1 MDLFATVQRHDA
13 NLVALAAEWQSS
25 PSYPLLVHLL
35 FACQSVPA
43 VVDHNCAQDATV
55 NCIVQIAQYLQTAE
69 TEIAA
74 TMARIQQTAVTLQAQ
89 RAAVN
94 ATGPLME
101 PKVVEPDTMPAK
113 ALVHTILQHLL
124 CGTLPTLGHNAVSPR
139 HNALLG
145 AATAF
150 VHHQYCVPVP
160 FDMLLQHAHFPV
172 VFAYLICMRPHT
184 ARMHLTRLLDLY
196 RGHANRAAIRPAVER
211 CLVQLE
217 INGGKTAALMIAA
230 QLAAH
235 AVLPLVQVRLVA
247 QYAAA
252 EQADRLV
259 RLVATLFHRNYAAT
273 VQGLVQSPEI
283 VQAVRR
289 AAETLVTTA
298 PARITQLQGVEVLA
312 LLAAKINLDVP
323 PEALVQIHQSCL
335 PDPGTAAAAAPR
347 VPVPPR
353 LTEVLAALFMACL
366 AHRPT
371 EYDLATVTAVMRWNP
386 AAVVLVYHAYQGSW
400 GVLEAVM
407 GDWLGVSGVL
417 RIDHGSATTVH
428 VRRLLQNKD
437 DLVRAALAHPDAM
450 NPMVVLE
457 LLRNGAMKLHG
468 PALSEWVLAHLLVA
482 EEAKFVHVEL
492 IKAFVDFLLDNNP
505 TTAPPLDAA
514 RLFAF
519 LAPALPTLPRTWTAG
534 HALLL
539 YYVLV
544 YHARTGL
551 AIMPTATDVVVSAA
565 RSWPRFPQTFLQS
578 IPMAPIT
585 LAHLDAPIGLPLLQA
600 LPPEAAFLVTAAA
613 EGAASDPTSTTDWA
627 RTTAPPALD
636 TVVDWLSAG
645 KLTAWRTAFVAHPAA
660 VAVLTVNYA
669 LALATA
675 ATPGAT
681 PPNVSYAMLLDFPVH
696 VGGCTPLL
704 RAAPTAT
711 VVTLL
716 AQYVQLAS
724 ASYKIEVARDAIVRA
739 AVARAQREQEGQ
751 MAPAAQERPVTTL
764 REMHEIVRHQ
774 ENVLVRRVMEA
785 MVDPMASGAAKG
797 VIQDFV
803 NVMVRRHPPLAKH
816 LLYPG
821 FALDLV
827 PLVVKI
833 PAMHVLLNDFVD
845 PLEKD
850 PAFVLYFVASL
861 MDEFPFQ
868 HTLETAAQVLAPR
881 LSVILKR
888 AYDTSPDVAAAAVP
902 ATAPVPRVGDFR
914 AAVGAAVQL
923 HRAFPSLG
931 SGLTKLMQ
939 ETRARLVQLIAHGPA
954 GAHRDAWNDQ
964 YAVLLDGVRDMVAIA
979 DAELMHCAR

>member
-43 VVDHNCAQDATV
+43 VVNHNCAQDATV
-55 NCIVQIAQYLQTAE
+55 NCIVQIAVYLQSAE
-69 TEIAA
+69 TEIVA
-74 TMARIQQTAVTLQAQ
+74 TMARTQQAVVTLQAQ

-101 PKVVEPDTMPAK
+101 PKVVDPDAVPTK
-113 ALVHTILQHLL
+113 TLVHTILQHLL
-124 CGTLPTLGHNAVSPR
+124 YGTLPTLGHNAVSPR

-150 VHHQYCVPVP
+150 VHHQYGVPVP

-172 VFAYLICMRPHT
+172 VFAYLVCMRPHT

-196 RGHANRAAIRPAVER
+196 RGHANRAAIRPSVET
-211 CLVQLE
+211 CLLQLE
-217 INGGKTAALMIAA
+217 VNGGKTAALMIAA

-235 AVLPLVQVRLVA
+235 AVLPLVQVRLIA

-259 RLVATLFHRNYAAT
+259 RLVTTLFHRNYAAT
-273 VQGLVQSPEI
+273 VQGLVQAPEI
-283 VQAVRR
+283 R
-289 AAETLVTTA
+289 TGL
-298 PARITQLQGVEVLA
+298 
-312 LLAAKINLDVP
+312 
-323 PEALVQIHQSCL
+323 
-335 PDPGTAAAAAPR
+335 R

-371 EYDLATVTAVMRWNP
+371 EYDLATVTTIMRWNP

-400 GVLEAVM
+400 GMLEAVM
-407 GDWLGVSGVL
+407 GDWLGVPGVL

-428 VRRLLQNKD
+428 MRRLLQNKD
-437 DLVRAALAHPDAM
+437 DLVRAALTHPDAM

-457 LLRNGAMKLHG
+457 LLRNGAMKMHG

-482 EEAKFVHVEL
+482 EEATFVHVEL

-514 RLFAF
+514 RLYAF
-519 LAPALPTLPRTWTAG
+519 LAPAPPTLPRTWIVG

-613 EGAASDPTSTTDWA
+613 DGAASNPTSTTDWA
-627 RTTAPPALD
+627 RTAAPPALD
-636 TVVDWLSAG
+636 LVVDWLSAG
-645 KLTAWRTAFVAHPAA
+645 NLAAWRAAFVAHPAA

-669 LALATA
+669 LALVTA

-681 PPNVSYAMLLDFPVH
+681 PPSVS
-696 VGGCTPLL
+696 
-704 RAAPTAT
+704 
-711 VVTLL
+711 
-716 AQYVQLAS
+716 S
-724 ASYKIEVARDAIVRA
+724 RDNQQNCA
-739 AVARAQREQEGQ
+739 
-751 MAPAAQERPVTTL
+751 
-764 REMHEIVRHQ
+764 
-774 ENVLVRRVMEA
+774 
-785 MVDPMASGAAKG
+785 AAKG
-797 VIQDFV
+797 VIQNFV
-803 NVMVRRHPPLAKH
+803 NVMVSRHPPLAKH

-833 PAMHVLLNDFVD
+833 PAMHVILSDFVD
-845 PLEKD
+845 PLERD

-861 MDEFPFQ
+861 MAEFPLQ
-868 HTLETAAQVLAPR
+868 HTLDTAAQVLAPR

-888 AYDTSPDVAAAAVP
+888 SYDTSPDVAAAAVP

-914 AAVGAAVQL
+914 AAMGAAVQL

-931 SGLTKLMQ
+931 GGLTKLMQ

-964 YAVLLDGVRDMVAIA
+964 YAVLLDGVREMVAIA

>member
-1 MDLFATVQRHDA
+1 
-13 NLVALAAEWQSS
+13 
-25 PSYPLLVHLL
+25 
-35 FACQSVPA
+35 
-43 VVDHNCAQDATV
+43 
-55 NCIVQIAQYLQTAE
+55 
-69 TEIAA
+69 
-74 TMARIQQTAVTLQAQ
+74 
-89 RAAVN
+89 
-94 ATGPLME
+94 
-101 PKVVEPDTMPAK
+101 
-113 ALVHTILQHLL
+113 
-124 CGTLPTLGHNAVSPR
+124 
-139 HNALLG
+139 
-145 AATAF
+145 
-150 VHHQYCVPVP
+150 
-160 FDMLLQHAHFPV
+160 
-172 VFAYLICMRPHT
+172 MRPHT

-196 RGHANRAAIRPAVER
+196 RGHANRAAIRPAVEA

-217 INGGKTAALMIAA
+217 INGGKTVALMIAA

-247 QYAAA
+247 QYVAA
-252 EQADRLV
+252 EHADWLV
-259 RLVATLFHRNYAAT
+259 RLMTTLFHRNYAAT

-283 VQAVRR
+283 VQAVRH
-289 AAETLVTTA
+289 AAETLVTVA

-335 PDPGTAAAAAPR
+335 PDPGAAAAGAAASR
-347 VPVPPR
+347 MPVPK
-353 LTEVLAALFMACL
+353 AAHFMACF

-371 EYDLATVTAVMRWNP
+371 EYDLATVTTVMRWNP

-400 GVLEAVM
+400 GVLEAIM
-407 GDWLGVSGVL
+407 GDWLGVQGVL
-417 RIDHGSATTVH
+417 RIDQGSATTVH
-428 VRRLLQNKD
+428 IRRLLQNKD

-457 LLRNGAMKLHG
+457 LLRNGAMKMHG

-482 EEAKFVHVEL
+482 EEATFVHVDL

-514 RLFAF
+514 RLYSF
-519 LAPALPTLPRTWTAG
+519 LAPAPRTLPRSWTAG

-551 AIMPTATDVVVSAA
+551 AIMTTQTDVVVSAA

-585 LAHLDAPIGLPLLQA
+585 LAYLDAPIGLPLLQA
-600 LPPEAAFLVTAAA
+600 LPPEAALLVTAAA
-613 EGAASDPTSTTDWA
+613 DGAASDPTSTTDWS
-627 RTTAPPALD
+627 RTTSPPALD
-636 TVVDWLSAG
+636 TVVDWLGAG
-645 KLTAWRTAFVAHPAA
+645 NLSAWRMAFVTHPGA

-669 LALATA
+669 LALAAVT
-675 ATPGAT
+675 TPGAV
-681 PPNVSYAMLLDFPVH
+681 PPIVSCAMLLDFPVH

-704 RAAPTAT
+704 HAAPTAT

-724 ASYKIEVARDAIVRA
+724 ASYKIEVARNTIVRA
-739 AVARAQREQEGQ
+739 AVARAQREQERQ
-751 MAPAAQERPVTTL
+751 MTTAAVQERPVTTL
-764 REMHEIVRHQ
+764 REMQEVVRHQ

-785 MVDPMASGAAKG
+785 MVDPVISDAAKG

-821 FALDLV
+821 YLV

-833 PAMHVLLNDFVD
+833 PAMH
-845 PLEKD
+845 
-850 PAFVLYFVASL
+850 A
-861 MDEFPFQ
+861 
-868 HTLETAAQVLAPR
+868 
-881 LSVILKR
+881 
-888 AYDTSPDVAAAAVP
+888 
-902 ATAPVPRVGDFR
+902 
-914 AAVGAAVQL
+914 
-923 HRAFPSLG
+923 
-931 SGLTKLMQ
+931 
-939 ETRARLVQLIAHGPA
+939 RARLVQLIAHGPA

-964 YAVLLDGVRDMVAIA
+964 YAVLLDGVREMVAIA
-979 DAELMHCAR
+979 DA